1 MHVKRVMAMVG
12 FGDLLVV
19 FQMEPNLSDSDDN
32 VDDVGDAS
40 NDASDDASDDTDG
53 EEGVGG
59 GVGGGAAAV
68 GGNDAIGRPE
78 QGEIDAAIATIVR
91 AAKFGKG

>member
-1 MHVKRVMAMVG
+1 
-12 FGDLLVV
+12 
-19 FQMEPNLSDSDDN
+19 MEPNLSDSDDD

-40 NDASDDASDDTDG
+40 NDASSDDTEG